1 MCGFDRGRFIIVYA
15 DDILL
20 LSPSVVD
27 FKKLV
32 HLCEREM
39 IWLNMAI
46 NCFKKSCCLR
56 IGSHC
61 DIKCANTLTPCGHA
75 IPFYVVVFFL
85 IHTISC
91 SLSDDIRTT
100 IYSVQW
106 TVIQCQQQENIRN
119 WRDTEPVICHWK
131 SQVITLSYTVDI
143 CQVDDALYFYSF
155 VWSVWNVFNFNFD
168 GCCFTF

>member
-1 MCGFDRGRFIIVYA
+1 LFAVYLDDLYEMCGFDRGRFIIVYA

-100 IYSVQW
+100 IYSVQ
-106 TVIQCQQQENIRN
+106 
-119 WRDTEPVICHWK
+119 
-131 SQVITLSYTVDI
+131 
-143 CQVDDALYFYSF
+143 
-155 VWSVWNVFNFNFD
+155 
-168 GCCFTF
+168 